1 MTDMLKAIPTLGFI
15 KTFVL
20 DFPTALGHVEQRS
33 NPHARRRKVCQPV
46 GFDHLA
52 IGLVLTIEEHARG
65 FTAQGIPG
73 IELFGLPDLHAILP
87 IAKDGGGRPQAQAP
101 SCQLAL
107 SWLAW
112 SLANSPT
119 VIERRPGSF

>member
-33 NPHARRRKVCQPV
+33 NPHARRRKICQPV

-52 IGLVLTIEEHARG
+52 VGLVLTIEEHAHG
-65 FTAQGIPG
+65 FPAQGIPG
-73 IELFGLPDLHAILP
+73 IEVVGLPDLYAILP
-87 IAKDGGGRPQAQAP
+87 IAKDRAGRSARKAFPGGA
-101 SCQLAL
+101 
-107 SWLAW
+107 
-112 SLANSPT
+112 
-119 VIERRPGSF
+119 E